1 MDKRTRTVSIAL
13 VPVFIVAGAMIWW
26 NTTDRYAV
34 THESPASTPEPD
46 LVDATP
52 PVTEAQPVETVGL
65 EGRTTVVDAPWHQLA
80 PEEVIN
86 SPDCHLVPGVAEAQE
101 SAIVMVAGAE
111 EKIWFAVVDHRGVL
125 FGDYLPF
132 VPRSFNGVHAAL
144 GKRSDGSTLAAV
156 RSFRQGEAIVVHDG
170 QPVYQATDTWDFGL
184 APDGS
189 SFFAIE
195 PLAGGSRLVV
205 RNLDTAHEHHH
216 DLGDSLPPAGW
227 RGGVLYG
234 WYAATHAEVIVN
246 ANGMEGG
253 TYRLYPVDGG
263 PAREVRID
271 VNEGIDNIDIF
282 RSSEL
287 SYHGWIAEGQ
297 SEGSSLKVFRTE
309 RQFGADG
316 RESRAAEVWSR
327 SYPAQEFGRVFT
339 TPLVSAD
346 GTWIVFGL
354 ETRGMVLDAD
364 TGKTVIDVPFD
375 AESRLRY
382 GDPTGVHFLDDR
394 LTLYRHKDAG
404 GERSAEVYHPVSNTT
419 QASPAERSMIES
431 VPRARIA
438 GFQKPEDPGSR
449 REMAHPLKTPCAH
462 PALSDNR
469 ALVGDGDRLTYRIP
483 EDSANP
489 P

>member
-1 MDKRTRTVSIAL
+1 MDKRSRTVATSLAAVCIA
-13 VPVFIVAGAMIWW
+13 VGAIIWW
-26 NTTDRYAV
+26 GTTNHYAV
-34 THESPASTPEPD
+34 THEPPANTPEPD
-46 LVDATP
+46 LADANPT
-52 PVTEAQPVETVGL
+52 VTEAHPVETVGL
-65 EGRTTVVDAPWHQLA
+65 EGHTTLVDEPWYRLA

-86 SPDCHLVPGVAEAQE
+86 SPDCRLVPGVAEAQE

-111 EKIWFAVVDHRGVL
+111 EQIWFAVVDHRGVL

-156 RSFRQGEAIVVHDG
+156 RSFRQGEVIVVHDG
-170 QPVYQATDTWDFGL
+170 QPVYQATDTWDFDL

-189 SFFAIE
+189 TFFAIE

-234 WYAATHAEVIVN
+234 WYAASHAEVIVN

-253 TYRLYPVDGG
+253 TYRFYPVDGG
-263 PAREVRID
+263 PAREVRFD

-287 SYHGWIAEGQ
+287 SYHGRVAKNN
-297 SEGSSLKVFRTE
+297 SLEVFKAE
-309 RQFGADG
+309 RQFDADG
-316 RESRAAEVWSR
+316 RVSRTAEVWSR
-327 SYPAQEFGRVFT
+327 NYPAQEFGGVLT
-339 TPLVSAD
+339 PPLVSDD
-346 GTWIVFGL
+346 GAWVVFGL
-354 ETRGMVLDAD
+354 ETGGMVLNAD
-364 TGKTVIDVPFD
+364 TGKTVINVPFD
-375 AESRLRY
+375 PASFRQY
-382 GDPTGVHFLDDR
+382 GDPTGVHFLDGR
-394 LTLYRHKDAG
+394 LTLYRYKDAG
-404 GERSAEVYHPVSNTT
+404 SERTAEVYYPVSNTT
-419 QASPAERSMIES
+419 QAWPAERTVVES

-438 GFQKPEDPGSR
+438 GFQKPEDTDSR
-449 REMAHPLKTPCAH
+449 QEMAHPLKAPCAH

-483 EDSANP
+483 PDSAKAP
-489 P
+489 

>member
-1 MDKRTRTVSIAL
+1 MDKRSRTVAIAL
-13 VPVFIVAGAMIWW
+13 APVCIVVGAIIWW
-26 NTTDRYAV
+26 GTTNRYAV
-34 THESPASTPEPD
+34 TNESPSSAPEPD
-46 LVDATP
+46 LVDASP
-52 PVTEAQPVETVGL
+52 PVTEANPVETVGR
-65 EGRTTVVDAPWHQLA
+65 EGHTTVVDEPWHRLA

-86 SPDCHLVPGVAEAQE
+86 SPDCRLVPGVAEAQGA
-101 SAIVMVAGAE
+101 AIVMVASAE

-144 GKRSDGSTLAAV
+144 GKRSDGSILAAV
-156 RSFRQGEAIVVHDG
+156 RSFRQGEVIVVHDG
-170 QPVYQATDTWDFGL
+170 RTVYQTTDTWDFDL

-189 SFFAIE
+189 TFFAIV

-227 RGGVLYG
+227 RGGGLYG

-253 TYRLYPVDGG
+253 PYRFYPVDGG

-287 SYHGWIAEGQ
+287 SYHGRVAKDN
-297 SEGSSLKVFRTE
+297 SLEVFKAE
-309 RQFGADG
+309 RQFDAGG
-316 RESRAAEVWSR
+316 RVSRAAEVWSR
-327 SYPAQEFGRVFT
+327 DYPSQEFGGVLT
-339 TPLVSAD
+339 PPLVSDD
-346 GTWIVFGL
+346 GRWIVFGL
-354 ETRGMVLDAD
+354 ETGGMVLNAD
-364 TGKTVIDVPFD
+364 TGKTVINVPFD
-375 AESRLRY
+375 PASWRRY
-382 GDPTGVHFLDDR
+382 GDPTGVHFLDGR
-394 LTLYRHKDAG
+394 LTLYRYKDAG
-404 GERSAEVYHPVSNTT
+404 SERTAEVYYPVSNTT
-419 QASPAERSMIES
+419 QAWPAERTVVES

-438 GFQKPEDPGSR
+438 GFQKPEDTDSR
-449 REMAHPLKTPCAH
+449 QEMAHPLKAPCAH

-483 EDSANP
+483 PDSAKAP
-489 P
+489 